1 MSSIEEMEP
10 LIQLNTICAVL
21 ATEMGFTPDDHGQI
35 EVNLDDLLTVVVAR
49 LRA

>member
-1 MSSIEEMEP
+1 MKIEDMEP
-10 LIQLNTICAVL
+10 LLQLNTICAIL
-21 ATEMGFTPDDHGQI
+21 ATEIGFEPDDNGQI